1 MSKTHLQVCL
11 CDKWRGGSPYFEP
24 NYPRWTYSGFVPLD
38 TTFAGEGGTCVLCC
52 WYGSILCA
60 NCMHQ
65 RSVSVLQITGVN
77 QSCVSMLPFDVMN
90 HWYASSLWFDAMNQ
104 WYESMM
110 RIDAVN
116 RCCDSILCFDV
127 ASPPCGARPLR
138 DRASHK
144 NPRVRRQVF
153 PTLGPRP
160 RDWAKGLMIHAQLF
174 CLIREA
180 GACSAPMLFASTCIL
195 DA

>member
-1 MSKTHLQVCL
+1 MTNGGAGRHILNQIILAGRTLDLFPWTPRS
-11 CDKWRGGSPYFEP
+11 RG
-24 NYPRWTYSGFVPLD
+24 R
-38 TTFAGEGGTCVLCC
+38 GGTCVLCC

-60 NCMHQ
+60 NCMDQ

-153 PTLGPRP
+153 PMLGPRP
-160 RDWAKGLMIHAQLF
+160 RDWAKGLMTHAQLF